1 MKTSYMKKIS
11 NICKKI
17 NWYCVFIILTTIVL
31 LYLLFGRINT
41 VKENNENMNVM
52 ENIFTN
58 IYDTNEWGNN
68 NNKDYNGSSGEG
80 SQVSININTY
90 VPFLKEF
97 IQKNNIKSVV
107 DLGCGDVRCGHLIYD
122 DLNVTY
128 TGYDTYKKLIE
139 YNSTQYSQPKYTFIY
154 LDFCNNKEDII
165 NADMCILKDVL
176 QHWSLDDI
184 YTFLDYIIANKK
196 FKYILLVN
204 CCHQKVDNTEI
215 KTGSFRPLSSDY
227 LPLKKYNPKKV
238 YKYHTKE
245 VCLIE
250 V

>member
-1 MKTSYMKKIS
+1 MKNILYKK
-11 NICKKI
+11 KKI
-17 NWYCVFIILTTIVL
+17 NWKYVFMIGITIVL
-31 LYLLFGRINT
+31 LYVLFGRMNT
-41 VKENNENMNVM
+41 VKENNENMNIM
-52 ENIFTN
+52 ESVFTK

-68 NNKDYNGSSGEG
+68 NNKEYNGSSGEG
-80 SQVSININTY
+80 SDVSVNINTY

-122 DLNVTY
+122 DLDVTY
-128 TGYDTYKKLIE
+128 TGYDTYKKIIE
-139 YNSTQYSQPKYTFIY
+139 YNSRQYSKPKYTFIHS
-154 LDFCNNKEDII
+154 DFCNKKDQII

-176 QHWSLDDI
+176 QHWSLDNI

-196 FKYILLVN
+196 FKYILITN
-204 CCHQKVDNTEI
+204 CCHQKADNTEI
-215 KTGSFRPLSSDY
+215 KTGSFRPLSSEY
-227 LPLKKYNPKKV
+227 LPLKKYSPKKV

-250 V
+250 L